1 MKNLSK
7 QCDDPTAEEFAGEI
21 AKISA
26 QSLRA
31 LDKAT
36 SSLSP
41 VDQLNPNSP
50 REAQIDEETVM
61 NKKRAEK
68 STQKSRSSTG
78 TGETTKKT
86 VSAAVKCKTLEE
98 KSTRVIQKRNGLKAN
113 TVVVDFSETENKSS
127 STTSNSRP
135 VSSPSSSFPVVE
147 LKNEGDLKALPQA
160 PLLNRMR
167 PDYEESANKPLIS
180 GSVVLK
186 ICPEALMGKAVA
198 LEKYPSVTTILDVT
212 MAPESRARLDKW
224 KAGKVAE
231 LGEQGFKIYQQ
242 SKISI
247 DCLFD
252 CLIDRL
258 IDWLIDWLRTS
269 QLNLDL

>member
-7 QCDDPTAEEFAGEI
+7 QCDDSTAEEFAGGT

-41 VDQLNPNSP
+41 VDQLNPNSS
-50 REAQIDEETVM
+50 REAKIDDETVV
-61 NKKRAEK
+61 NKKIAEK

-86 VSAAVKCKTLEE
+86 VSAAVKCQTLEE
-98 KSTRVIQKRNGLKAN
+98 KPTRVIQKRNGLKAN
-113 TVVVDFSETENKSS
+113 TVVVDFSQTENKSS
-127 STTSNSRP
+127 STTTSNPRP

-186 ICPEALMGKAVA
+186 ICPEVLMGKAVA
-198 LEKYPSVTTILDVT
+198 PEKYPSVTTILDVT

-242 SKISI
+242 SRISM

-252 CLIDRL
+252 CSIH
-258 IDWLIDWLRTS
+258 
-269 QLNLDL
+269 